1 MQRPRAYVL
10 LIVAGPPL
18 LLAALGLAH
27 PAHLTESTADAWK
40 NLHIVLLPIF
50 PLLALAPW
58 LLTRGEHRA
67 VRWTAIALGYAFAA
81 FYTALDVLA
90 GIGAGALQQA
100 GAVDQKRFLF
110 AEGNDLADY
119 GVWAYLIATV
129 LTAAVVLRR
138 ARLAA
143 LPGAILVVTGAVAFL
158 DSHIYW
164 PRGGLTMVVLGIG
177 WAALAL
183 SLPAAADRSDPPVSA
198 PDEGYTLAR

>member
-67 VRWTAIALGYAFAA
+67 VRWTAIALGYSFAA

-90 GIGAGALQQA
+90 GIGAGVLQQA
-100 GAVDQKRFLF
+100 GAVDQKRFLY
-110 AEGNDLADY
+110 AEGNDLAEY
-119 GVWAYLIATV
+119 GVWAYLLATA

-143 LPGAILVVTGAVAFL
+143 VPGAILVVAGAIAFL

-177 WAALAL
+177 WAALAVADAG
-183 SLPAAADRSDPPVSA
+183 SVDQVTRADRGRRPSPIAS
-198 PDEGYTLAR
+198 

>member
-1 MQRPRAYVL
+1 ML

-27 PAHLTESTADAWK
+27 PSSLTDDTADTWK

-67 VRWTAIALGYAFAA
+67 VRWATIALGYTFAA

-100 GAVDQKRFLF
+100 GAVDQKRFLY
-110 AEGNDLADY
+110 AEANDLAEY
-119 GVWAYLIATV
+119 GVWAYLLATV
-129 LTAAVVLRR
+129 LTATVVVRR
-138 ARLAA
+138 SRLAA
-143 LPGAILVVTGAVAFL
+143 LPGAILVVAGAIAFL

-164 PRGGLTMVVLGIG
+164 PRGGLTMVVLAIG
-177 WAALAL
+177 WAALAI
-183 SLPAAADRSDPPVSA
+183 AAADNRPRADSS
-198 PDEGYTLAR
+198 